1 METDFDATR
10 AFPADVSADNFNV
23 IDRIAASSFLNIW
36 QEPDVVL
43 YEESELALPYRVY
56 YAVEVVDSAMAIVGD
71 GAVVAACLGS
81 RSNDG
86 YLRQR
91 SVELLVSQP
100 RPWSVP
106 CVVEALGDH
115 VVQILEVMDGNFSK
129 SLEPAFGEYLVTNQ
143 DRFLR
148 LSRRCVSYSFEYY
161 GRMSWNSYPGSRVIA
176 ELVAM
181 GQSMEPTFG
190 SGLRDILPKRK
201 VD

>member
-1 METDFDATR
+1 LETDFDATR
-10 AFPADVSADNFNV
+10 AFPAEVSADN
-23 IDRIAASSFLNIW
+23 IKLIERIAASSFLNIW

-43 YEESELALPYRVY
+43 YQGTELALPYRVY
-56 YAVEVVDSAMAIVGD
+56 YTVDVVDRAMSIVSD

-106 CVVEALGDH
+106 YMVEALGDY
-115 VVQILEVMDGNFSK
+115 VVQILEVMDGRLPK
-129 SLEPAFGEYLVTNQ
+129 SLEPAFGEYLVANQ

-148 LSRRCVSYSFEYY
+148 LSRRCVSYSTEYY
-161 GRMSWNSYPGSRVIA
+161 RRTSWNSYPGSRVIA

-181 GQSMEPTFG
+181 GQSVDQTFG
-190 SGLRDILPKRK
+190 SGLRGILPKRK
-201 VD
+201 VR